1 MFLSHGVNELDELV
15 SIHDMSS
22 GSLPLSCPLCGKSLI
37 ARKGSQ
43 RNFIL
48 LMTAK
53 LALMLKKHC
62 R

>member
-22 GSLPLSCPLCGKSLI
+22 GSLPLSCPLCGK
-37 ARKGSQ
+37 RKGSQ
-43 RNFIL
+43 RNIIL